1 MGEFNKDTIILLG
14 YQILNQPGLSVLSPR
29 TTAKRLD
36 CSPRSESR
44 EAKGLEKQEAVG
56 ERSSK
61 TSFVFALWI
70 ILAATMVRA
79 IEWVDGKLRILD
91 QSKLPR
97 EQIFADLDDYRGV
110 VLAIKE
116 MRVRGA
122 PAIGVAAA
130 YGIAL
135 AASSIRTTNKDDLI
149 AQLNQVMQAFAASR
163 PTAVN
168 LFQAIDRMR
177 KAARGHGV
185 AEIKKSLIDEA
196 KRIHKEEVSATEKLS
211 QLGAELI
218 KDGFTL
224 LTHCNAGPLAT
235 AGSGTAL
242 GAIKAAK
249 EQGKK
254 LSVFVTETRP
264 LLQGARLTTWELMQ
278 EDIPVTL
285 ITDSMAGYFMKRGEI
300 DCVIVGADRIAAN
313 GYTANKIGTYTLA
326 VLANAHG
333 IPFYVAAPTTTID
346 LSLLSGY
353 QIPIEERSP
362 EEVTHI
368 QGVPIAPA
376 GIRAA
381 NPAFDITPGSYITA
395 IITEKGIIRPPYTEG
410 LKAIGS
416 RFP

>member
-1 MGEFNKDTIILLG
+1 VKG
-14 YQILNQPGLSVLSPR
+14 
-29 TTAKRLD
+29 
-36 CSPRSESR
+36 SESR
-44 EAKGLEKQEAVG
+44 EAKVLGKQEAVRK
-56 ERSSK
+56 RSSR
-61 TSFVFALWI
+61 TSLVFTLWI
-70 ILAATMVRA
+70 ILTATMVRA
-79 IEWVDGKLRILD
+79 VEWLDGKLRILD

-97 EQIFADLDDYRGV
+97 EQIFADLDDYHDV

-116 MRVRGA
+116 MRIRGA
-122 PAIGVAAA
+122 PAIGVAVA

-135 AASSIRTTNKDDLI
+135 GALGIKTANKDDFL
-149 AQLNQVMQAFAASR
+149 AQLNQVMQAFAGSR

-168 LFQAIDRMR
+168 LFQAINRMK
-177 KAARGHGV
+177 KAARGDGV
-185 AEIKKSLIDEA
+185 AEIRRSLIDEA

-211 QLGAELI
+211 QLGADLI
-218 KDGFTL
+218 KDGFAL
-224 LTHCNAGPLAT
+224 LTHCNAGALAT
-235 AGSGTAL
+235 AGYGTAL
-242 GAIKAAK
+242 GVIKAAR

-278 EDIPVTL
+278 EGIPVTL

-313 GYTANKIGTYTLA
+313 GYTANKIGTYALA

-346 LSLLSGY
+346 LSLPSGY

-368 QGVPIAPA
+368 QGVPVAPA
-376 GIRAA
+376 GVRAA
-381 NPAFDITPGSYITA
+381 NPAFDITPGSYITS
-395 IITEKGIIRPPYTEG
+395 IITEKGIIRAPYTEG
-410 LKAIGS
+410 LKKIGYRLS
-416 RFP
+416 